1 MRFSLLTVKMI
12 SSEEGFDWLSG
23 KVLEKNGILDGKG
36 SIQIVDISPRIVPV
50 GRTPEFMSAV
60 SARVSYG
67 VVGMKS
73 KEADEAL
80 YRYLVRNRHTSPL
93 EMQTVTF
100 RVKAPLFVVGQW
112 QRHRTWSYNQ
122 KSYRYTPA
130 EDNDFYNLLED
141 ADGIRI
147 QSKLH
152 KQSSDRI
159 ENPTEISEV
168 IEEMNELTKKMFEL
182 YSKVTDMGLARE
194 LARNYLPTGQ
204 YTTFYA
210 QCNLNNLLKF
220 LDLRCAE
227 DAQLEIRKYADAI
240 VELCTPI
247 FPLTFA
253 IWNENKNGVYLSAEE
268 IRALTEG
275 SETISSKTGR
285 ETFEKK
291 KKILK
296 L

>member
-1 MRFSLLTVKMI
+1 MI
-12 SSEEGFDWLSG
+12 SSSEGIDWLEG
-23 KVLEKNGILDGKG
+23 KVLEKNGLLDGKG
-36 SIQIVDISPRIVPV
+36 SVQIVDISPRIVPI
-50 GRTPEFMSAV
+50 GRTPEFV
-60 SARVSYG
+60 STVAARVSYG

-130 EDNDFYNLLED
+130 DEEDFYNPLQD
-141 ADGIRI
+141 PDGVRI
-147 QSKLH
+147 QSKIH
-152 KQSSDRI
+152 KQCSTKMEGES
-159 ENPTEISEV
+159 EEIVS
-168 IEEMNELTKKMFEL
+168 ILEEMNELTSKMFNL
-182 YSKVTDMGLARE
+182 YSSVTEKGMARE

-204 YTTFYA
+204 YTVFYA

-227 DAQLEIRKYADAI
+227 DAQLEIRKFADAI
-240 VELCTPI
+240 VELCEPL
-247 FPLTFA
+247 FPLTFS
-253 IWNENKNGVYLSAEE
+253 IWKEGKEGMYLSRKE
-268 IRALTEG
+268 IEAMKSGDSSSLT
-275 SETISSKTGR
+275 SKT
-285 ETFEKK
+285 EKDAFEKK
-291 KKILK
+291 KERLK
-296 L
+296 